1 MMKKVW
7 STTQGGVTVTVH
19 RVPRGRFTLQVSR
32 EEAPGQGRVHLALS
46 LAHVVRL
53 LRRLVPGR
61 HLGAA

>member
-7 STTQGGVTVTVH
+7 STTQDGVTVTVH

-32 EEAPGQGRVHLALS
+32 EDAPGQGRIHLALS

-53 LRRLVPGR
+53 LRLHGPGR
-61 HLGAA
+61 HLDAA